1 MSTVKVKNK
10 KGTSDDELPRGCVS
24 WKDYWE
30 AKSGKR
36 WPSKCCV
43 ENCKNKAEV
52 GAHVYKTGESEMVYI
67 IPMCN
72 EHNNYNK
79 TEVISVDKD
88 YLLKR

>member
-10 KGTSDDELPRGCVS
+10 KGTSDDELPIDCVS

-30 AKSGKR
+30 KSRKS

-43 ENCKNKAEV
+43 KDCRNEAKV
-52 GAHVYKTGESEMVYI
+52 GAHVYKTGESEIVYI

-72 EHNNYNK
+72 EHNNYNE
-79 TEVISVDKD
+79 TEEMSVDKD